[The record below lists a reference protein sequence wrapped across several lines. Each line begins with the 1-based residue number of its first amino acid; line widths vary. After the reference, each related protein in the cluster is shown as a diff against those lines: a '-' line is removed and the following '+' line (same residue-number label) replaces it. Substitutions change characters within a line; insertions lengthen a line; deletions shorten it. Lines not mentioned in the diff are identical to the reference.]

1 LALPQRVCSNLHSSP
16 GHESAGVPQK
26 PNYRY
31 ERTQKDRVRES
42 KRQEKLLRREEA
54 SAQRKALRES
64 KADDASVDLPPA
76 VDETANAVRE

>member
-1 LALPQRVCSNLHSSP
+1 M
-16 GHESAGVPQK
+16 PQK